1 MVIYMKLKFLFP
13 LISAIVIGFLLGKF
27 MFNQYDS
34 KSKIKTVFN
43 DKGEKV
49 YFLQQGVYSSK
60 ENMEKN
66 TASFDS
72 YIYDLIDDKYYV
84 YVGITKN
91 EQNVEKLQG
100 FFKDMGYIIY
110 VKEFNI
116 DNVSFLESLEN
127 FDTML
132 SNTDSNK
139 TIKSITSQILS
150 KYEELV
156 QNAESSN

>member
-1 MVIYMKLKFLFP
+1 MKIKFLFP
-13 LISAIVIGFLLGKF
+13 LVSAIVIGFLLGKF

-34 KSKIKTVFN
+34 KANLKTVFN
-43 DKGEKV
+43 QKGEKV

-60 ENMEKN
+60 ESMEKN
-66 TASFDS
+66 TSSFDS
-72 YIYDLIDDKYYV
+72 YIYDLIDEKYYV

-91 EQNVEKLQG
+91 EQNVQKLQG

-116 DNVSFLESLEN
+116 DNEAFLEALSNYDE
-127 FDTML
+127 ML
-132 SNTDSNK
+132 LNTDSSK
-139 TIKSITSQILS
+139 TIKTVISQILS
-150 KYEELV
+150 KYEELI

>member
-1 MVIYMKLKFLFP
+1 MKIKFLFP
-13 LISAIVIGFLLGKF
+13 LVSAIVIGFLLGKF

-34 KSKIKTVFN
+34 KSNIKTVFN
-43 DKGEKV
+43 QKGEKV

-60 ENMEKN
+60 ESMEKN
-66 TASFDS
+66 TSSFDS
-72 YIYDLIDDKYYV
+72 YIYDLIDEKYYV

-91 EQNVEKLQG
+91 EQNVQKLQG

-116 DNVSFLESLEN
+116 DNEAFLEALSNYDE
-127 FDTML
+127 ML
-132 SNTDSNK
+132 LNTDSSK
-139 TIKSITSQILS
+139 TIKTVVSQILS
-150 KYEELV
+150 KYEELI